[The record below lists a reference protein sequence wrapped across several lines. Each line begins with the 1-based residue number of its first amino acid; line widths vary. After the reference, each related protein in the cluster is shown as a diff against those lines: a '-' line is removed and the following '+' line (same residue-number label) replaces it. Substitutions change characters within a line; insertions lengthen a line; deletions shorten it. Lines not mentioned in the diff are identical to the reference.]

1 MNTASTRARTLTFV
15 WMLLHG
21 LLTIPLLDAQD
32 TDRDGLSDAYE
43 RGVGRYQVIAGS
55 FTWHQARI
63 DAESRG
69 GHLATIVSSFEWADM
84 KRVLGTAMLGKNLW
98 LGATDELAEGNWR
111 WVTGEPWNFTNW
123 RVNEPGNDSL
133 GNGQGVPEHYLMIW
147 GNETASRDGD
157 QAFWN
162 DATVTGGVLARDGYI
177 LERGYWTDM
186 NDPDTDDDGLADSEE
201 VFALPALERITA
213 SLTWNEARADAEA
226 RGGHLAVIT
235 TTPEWERL
243 LQVLGTNSPNEGLWL
258 GASDL
263 TQEGLWRWITGE
275 PFAIT
280 RWAAG
285 QPDNAGDQDYLLM
298 LGKFWIDS
306 QSSIKASYVLERE
319 GVQPT
324 DPNNPDSDGDGLR
337 DGDEVRFYRT
347 DPRNLDTDRDSLSD
361 FDELRNWRSNPLVA
375 DSDSDG
381 LSDGDEVF
389 THRTDP
395 TKSDSD
401 GDGFSDKL
409 EITYH
414 SDPLASSSIP
424 SPPTQIFTAVE
435 ILFNSQLG
443 ATYQIQIINDQNAW
457 TAFGPRI
464 TGTGAQVSRL
474 ISTRGSSQAFW
485 RVVLVP

>member
-1 MNTASTRARTLTFV
+1 MNTASTRTRTLTFV

-21 LLTIPLLDAQD
+21 LLAIPLVNAQD

-43 RGVGRYQVIAGS
+43 RGVGRYEVIAGS

-213 SLTWNEARADAEA
+213 SLSWNEARADAEA

-235 TTPEWERL
+235 TITEWERL
-243 LQVLGTNSPNEGLWL
+243 LQVIGTNSPQSKALWL
-258 GASDL
+258 GGNRPHPGGTLALDHRRTIRHHSMGGRLNPTTPGIKTTCSCSAKSGSILSLAS
-263 TQEGLWRWITGE
+263 R
-275 PFAIT
+275 PAM
-280 RWAAG
+280 
-285 QPDNAGDQDYLLM
+285 Y
-298 LGKFWIDS
+298 
-306 QSSIKASYVLERE
+306 SSAKAS
-319 GVQPT
+319 
-324 DPNNPDSDGDGLR
+324 
-337 DGDEVRFYRT
+337 
-347 DPRNLDTDRDSLSD
+347 
-361 FDELRNWRSNPLVA
+361 
-375 DSDSDG
+375 
-381 LSDGDEVF
+381 
-389 THRTDP
+389 
-395 TKSDSD
+395 K
-401 GDGFSDKL
+401 
-409 EITYH
+409 
-414 SDPLASSSIP
+414 
-424 SPPTQIFTAVE
+424 PPTRTILTVTAMGFAME
-435 ILFNSQLG
+435 MK
-443 ATYQIQIINDQNAW
+443 
-457 TAFGPRI
+457 
-464 TGTGAQVSRL
+464 
-474 ISTRGSSQAFW
+474 
-485 RVVLVP
+485 